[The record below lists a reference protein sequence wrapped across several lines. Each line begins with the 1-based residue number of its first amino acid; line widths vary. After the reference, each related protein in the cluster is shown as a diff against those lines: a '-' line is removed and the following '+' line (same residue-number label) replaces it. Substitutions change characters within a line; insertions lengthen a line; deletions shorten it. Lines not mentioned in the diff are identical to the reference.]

1 MMPQDRKFGIL
12 ILAICVPLFIET
24 LYFPTRMYVPLG
36 VAFWP
41 RLLLGFLAACGA
53 FLVFRG
59 SLDKGPFDRLN
70 PKAFIAVGIAMVY
83 VILLDAIGYLLLTP
97 VFLFVGSCI
106 LAGKIDRK
114 QIITGTIVAVLG
126 TGITYLVFHD
136 GLYVQLPEGLLY

>member
-1 MMPQDRKFGIL
+1 MPQDRKFGIL

-24 LYFPTRMYVPLG
+24 LYFPTRLYVPLG

-41 RLLLGFLAACGA
+41 RLLLGCLTAIAVFLII
-53 FLVFRG
+53 RG
-59 SLDKGPFDRLN
+59 SLDAGPFDKLN
-70 PKAFIAVGIAMVY
+70 PKAFAAVGIAMVY
-83 VILLDAIGYLLLTP
+83 VVLLDAIGYLLLTP

-114 QIITGTIVAVLG
+114 QIVTATIVAVLG
-126 TGITYLVFHD
+126 TSITYFVFHD